1 MEEILRKLV
10 AFPTVTGDSQAAHEL
25 IEFVTDFVRRRGM
38 HIERYVAN
46 GYESLVATTKPGD
59 KKPAVMLA
67 AHGDV
72 VKAPD
77 ELFELR
83 KQDGKLIGRGV
94 LDMKCALAAFL
105 QVIDDIQDDLQAYS
119 LGLMVTM
126 DEEIG
131 GFNSMPQ
138 LVAEG
143 YRPKVCVLPDG
154 GDNWQIQ
161 VASKGILI
169 YKITAHG
176 RSSHSSRHW
185 EGDNALKKLLPV
197 LPQLESL
204 FPSQG
209 KDTNTM
215 SLNNISGGSVF
226 TQVPNRA
233 QAIFDVRTVTSAEHR
248 RLQKAIPQICAK
260 NNVECTLEA
269 SGEPTSFD
277 LQDPY
282 IAPFVALIEKVT
294 GVEVKGVRT
303 LATNDARFLAPF
315 GIPCI
320 SFYPKGGG
328 HHSPLEWVDVKA
340 FEQMGAILHQYIEQI
355 AKTTPTITTVPK
367 ITKAKKPAS
376 TILRLRRRLVK
387 N

>member
-1 MEEILRKLV
+1 MEKILAKLIS
-10 AFPTVTGDSQAAHEL
+10 FPTVTGDSQAAHEL
-25 IEFVTDFVRRRGM
+25 IEYVTDFVRTRGM
-38 HIERYVAN
+38 HVERYMAN
-46 GYESLVATTKPGD
+46 GYESLVATTKPDD
-59 KKPAVMLA
+59 KKPTVMLA

-83 KQDGKLIGRGV
+83 KEDDRLVGRGV
-94 LDMKCALAAFL
+94 LDMKAALAAYL
-105 QVIDDIQDDLQAYS
+105 QIIDEIQGNLQDYS
-119 LGLMVTM
+119 LGLMITM

-131 GFNSMPQ
+131 GTNSMPQ

-143 YRPKVCVLPDG
+143 YRPKVCILPDG

-161 VASKGILI
+161 VASKGVLL
-169 YKITAHG
+169 YKVTAYG

-197 LPQLESL
+197 LPKLEAL
-204 FPSQG
+204 FPSQSE
-209 KDTNTM
+209 DTNTM

-233 QAIFDVRTVTSAEHR
+233 QAIFDIRTLNAVEHR
-248 RLQKAIPQICAK
+248 RIQKAIQQICAE
-260 NNVECTLEA
+260 NDVECTLEA
-269 SGEPTSFD
+269 SGDPTSFD

-282 IAPFVALIEKVT
+282 IAPFVTLIEEVT
-294 GVEVKGVRT
+294 GVKVQGVRT

-315 GIPCI
+315 HIPCI

-328 HHSPLEWVDVKA
+328 HHSPIEWIDMQA
-340 FEQMGAILHQYIEQI
+340 FDQLKVIIQSYVEQT
-355 AKTTPTITTVPK
+355 AKTSRTPEASQQPIRITQ
-367 ITKAKKPAS
+367 KPSGVYAS
-376 TILRLRRRLVK
+376 A
-387 N
+387 